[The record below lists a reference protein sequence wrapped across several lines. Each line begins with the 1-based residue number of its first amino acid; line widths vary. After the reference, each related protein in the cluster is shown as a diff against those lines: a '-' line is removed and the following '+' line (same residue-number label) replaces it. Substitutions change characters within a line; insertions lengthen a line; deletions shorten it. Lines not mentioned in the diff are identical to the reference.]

1 MFKADEVDIAIE
13 PPHAGRNDVLER
25 VQREERL
32 WFVITDRDPYAERF
46 DTTAGCEFVDD
57 RIRLPE

>member
-1 MFKADEVDIAIE
+1 MIKSDAVDIATE
-13 PPHAGRNDVLER
+13 RAHSNDVVEP
-25 VQREERL
+25 VQREERR
-32 WFVITDRDPYAERF
+32 WFVATDRDPYAERF